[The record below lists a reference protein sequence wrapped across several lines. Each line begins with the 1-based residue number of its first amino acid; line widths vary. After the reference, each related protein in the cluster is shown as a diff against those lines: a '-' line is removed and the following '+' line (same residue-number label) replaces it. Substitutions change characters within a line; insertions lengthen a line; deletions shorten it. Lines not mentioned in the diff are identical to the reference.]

1 MNNHGPQ
8 DRPMESTDFELR
20 SNIPGEDRVY
30 SFRTTSPGEM
40 MDWMVNLRGVRDY
53 PSLPWGYVC

>member
-1 MNNHGPQ
+1 
-8 DRPMESTDFELR
+8 MESTDFELR